1 MKKMII
7 YTVVIVSVCLAITLT
22 VSASLQDDGKITE
35 ATEPFTEPVYILKS
49 ENDKIVVYDKYSGAS
64 QIIEDSAVS
73 VLPESDR
80 EQLERGIKVVGE
92 KNKRRLIE
100 DFCS

>member
-7 YTVVIVSVCLAITLT
+7 FTIIVVSVCLVITLALTPALEGYKQAENT
-22 VSASLQDDGKITE
+22 V
-35 ATEPFTEPVYILKS
+35 PVTEPVYILKS

>member
-1 MKKMII
+1 MII
-7 YTVVIVSVCLAITLT
+7 FTVIIVSVCLAITLT
-22 VSASLQDDGKITE
+22 VSASLQGNSKKAE
-35 ATEPFTEPVYILKS
+35 ATEPFTEPVYVLKS
-49 ENDKIVVYDKYSGAS
+49 ENDKIVVYDKYSGTS
-64 QIIEDSAVS
+64 EIIEESVVS

-80 EQLERGIKVVGE
+80 EELEKGIKVVGE